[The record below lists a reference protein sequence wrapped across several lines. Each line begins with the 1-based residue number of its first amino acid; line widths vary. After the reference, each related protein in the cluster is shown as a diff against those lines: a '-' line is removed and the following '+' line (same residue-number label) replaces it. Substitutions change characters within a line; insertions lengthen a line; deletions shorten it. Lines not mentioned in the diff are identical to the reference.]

1 MATIVDDLIHSVS
14 DQMNKNEQGWSIL
27 DHPADVMIEVWGA
40 SFEQF
45 CQSAATALNHFLGV
59 VVSEDPTE
67 RIVMDIEGGCPD
79 ELIVNLLRELLFY
92 FVTRSLLVTK
102 LGVSGLSG
110 EGMRVK
116 ALFGSAISGPE
127 SVEIKGITYHGLI
140 VHESDGGYSAR
151 LLFDV

>member
-1 MATIVDDLIHSVS
+1 
-14 DQMNKNEQGWSIL
+14 MNKNEQGWSIL

-59 VVSEDPTE
+59 PLSEETE
-67 RIVMDIEGGCPD
+67 EWEVMDIEGACPD

-92 FVTRSLLVTK
+92 FVTRSLMVKK

-110 EGMRVK
+110 EGMRVRGNFCH
-116 ALFGSAISGPE
+116 ATTGPE
-127 SVEIKGITYHGLI
+127 SLEIKGITYHGLI
-140 VHESDGGYSAR
+140 VHESDAGYNAR
-151 LLFDV
+151 LVFDV

>member
-1 MATIVDDLIHSVS
+1 
-14 DQMNKNEQGWSIL
+14 MNKNEQGWSIL

-45 CQSAATALNHFLGV
+45 CRSAARALNHFLGL
-59 VVSEDPTE
+59 VVSEEPGE
-67 RIVMDIEGGCPD
+67 RIVMDIEGPCPD

-110 EGMRVK
+110 EGMRVE
-116 ALFGSAISGPE
+116 AIFSPAITGPD
-127 SVEIKGITYHGLI
+127 SLEIKGITYHGLI
-140 VHESDGGYSAR
+140 VCESDSGYSAK
-151 LLFDV
+151 LVFDV